1 MEAQILVPFEGEG
14 VEPFA
19 RAPVDLRD
27 ATGGR
32 RGENAS
38 ARAALDV
45 SDLTTV
51 LLIALLPAAG
61 TLTGALIAEWKPPPD
76 WLTGAALHSAAG
88 IAAAVVAVELMP
100 RAVDRGEHWL
110 LAIGF
115 MGGAVFSIV
124 LMRSTQWLK
133 ERFGSSERRAGLWTV
148 YTAVAADLLI
158 DGLTTGA
165 GSAVSSGLGLLLA
178 LSQVFGNIPGGF
190 AVTANFR
197 SAGVERSKRLKAAIG
212 YPVTPVL
219 GAAAGFLVLR
229 GAEDVVMALALS
241 FFAGLLLLATIEEI
255 VPEADKPGA
264 PLKISS
270 PAFAGG
276 FIMLMLM
283 SAYLNV

>member
-1 MEAQILVPFEGEG
+1 M
-14 VEPFA
+14 
-19 RAPVDLRD
+19 
-27 ATGGR
+27 
-32 RGENAS
+32 
-38 ARAALDV
+38 
-45 SDLTTV
+45 SDIVYV
-51 LLIALLPAAG
+51 LLIALLPALG
-61 TLTGALIAEWKPPPD
+61 TVTGALIAEWKQPPG

-115 MGGAVFSIV
+115 MAGAIFSIL
-124 LMRSTQWLK
+124 LMRSTEKLK
-133 ERFGSSERRAGLWTV
+133 DKFGSSEKRAGLWTV

-165 GSAVSSGLGLLLA
+165 GAAVSGGLGLLLA
-178 LSQVFGNIPGGF
+178 LSQVFANIPGGF

-197 SAGVERSKRLKAAIG
+197 SAGVDKSTRLKAAIG
-212 YPVTPVL
+212 YPLTPVL

-229 GAEDVVMALALS
+229 GANDVLMAFALA